1 MTKRS
6 NTIVNRAA
14 AFLAENGEVTP
25 QELNDY
31 LAVGKYASKYVLYM
45 KIAGHQVNTVKNG
58 KTVLKY
64 VYVSGPDVEVAPAPV
79 AKPAPVKT
87 KVGKP
92 VKVKPAPVKTKLGKP
107 VKVKPAKTIV
117 IEDDVPV
124 MDHSRKSR
132 RNVDSVEA
140 VFGSTGNVG
149 SYSVDRDWDEV
160 PSSFSRRDLGL

>member
-31 LAVGKYASKYVLYM
+31 LAVGNYASKYVLYM

-58 KTVLKY
+58 RTVLKY
-64 VYVSGPDVEVAPAPV
+64 VYVSGPDVEVVSAPV
-79 AKPAPVKT
+79 TKTVSAKTNVS
-87 KVGKP
+87 KP
-92 VKVKPAPVKTKLGKP
+92 VKPVNVKPV
-107 VKVKPAKTIV
+107 KTIV

-132 RNVDSVEA
+132 RHVDSVEA

-160 PSSFSRRDLGL
+160 PSSFSRRDLGI

>member
-92 VKVKPAPVKTKLGKP
+92 VKVKPA
-107 VKVKPAKTIV
+107 KTIV

>member
-1 MTKRS
+1 M
-6 NTIVNRAA
+6 
-14 AFLAENGEVTP
+14 
-25 QELNDY
+25 
-31 LAVGKYASKYVLYM
+31 
-45 KIAGHQVNTVKNG
+45 
-58 KTVLKY
+58 KY

-92 VKVKPAPVKTKLGKP
+92 VKVKPA
-107 VKVKPAKTIV
+107 KTIV

-132 RNVDSVEA
+132 RNVDDVEA

-160 PSSFSRRDLGL
+160 TSSFSRRDLGL

>member
-92 VKVKPAPVKTKLGKP
+92 VKVKPA
-107 VKVKPAKTIV
+107 KTIV

-132 RNVDSVEA
+132 RNVDGVEA

>member
-92 VKVKPAPVKTKLGKP
+92 VKVKPA
-107 VKVKPAKTIV
+107 KTIV
-117 IEDDVPV
+117 IGDDVPV

-132 RNVDSVEA
+132 RNVDDVEA